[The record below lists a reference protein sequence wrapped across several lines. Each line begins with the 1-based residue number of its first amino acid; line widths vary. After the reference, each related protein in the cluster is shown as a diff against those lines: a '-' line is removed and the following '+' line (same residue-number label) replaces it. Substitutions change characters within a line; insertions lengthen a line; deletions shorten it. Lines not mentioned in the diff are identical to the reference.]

1 MARFKELVAGLVVA
15 SGALSASAASVYGF
29 KNITT
34 NGNAN
39 AQNGSSYSMTVTD
52 EGSSGG
58 FNFVSFLFE
67 NAVAGNPNPD
77 SSITGIWF
85 YDGALLDATMSVTS
99 SAGVSITGP
108 AGGGP
113 LPGGSAYGLPNTEWD
128 FKASSSG
135 SPGGVNPGEWVKV
148 TFQLKI
154 GKDFND
160 VISSLTSGLTMPFTP
175 GVDLVV
181 GIHVQSL
188 NDGQSNSFVNTAL
201 IPLPPAAWMGLA
213 GLLGVGVF
221 RRRLVKVRG

>member
-1 MARFKELVAGLVVA
+1 MARFKGLVAGLVVA
-15 SGALSASAASVYGF
+15 SCALSASAANVYGF

-34 NGNAN
+34 NGSAN

-58 FNFVSFLFE
+58 FNFVSFLFK
-67 NAVAGNPNPD
+67 NAVAGNPNPG

-85 YDGALLDATMSVTS
+85 YDGALLGAVMTIQNGP
-99 SAGVSITGP
+99 GVDMDPGN
-108 AGGGP
+108 GNQN
-113 LPGGSAYGLPNTEWD
+113 LPGGADYGLPNGSWD
-128 FKASSSG
+128 FRSLSG
-135 SPGGVNPGEWVKV
+135 GSTDGVNAGEWVKI

-160 VISSLTSGLTMPFTP
+160 VISSLTSGLTMPFNSGT
-175 GVDLVV
+175 DLVV

-188 NDGQSNSFVNTAL
+188 DGGQSNSFVNTAL

-213 GLLGVGVF
+213 GLFGVAVF